1 MTGRLSGLKASLKAD
16 REQPPAA
23 AAPPREEEAPRKST
37 RAKARE
43 NKRAVVGYFSP
54 ELQRTLNVMAVSRVT
69 ARTRVGTKQVA
80 AHFPEDVAWQL
91 RALAVDRKTTVQNLM
106 AEALNDLFA
115 KYGKPEVA
123 PVEREERGS

>member
-1 MTGRLSGLKASLKAD
+1 MTKRPNLAAV
-16 REQPPAA
+16 AA
-23 AAPPREEEAPRKST
+23 AAGST
-37 RAKARE
+37 RGSSGLMQDS
-43 NKRAVVGYFSP
+43 AVPAQAG
-54 ELQRTLNVMAVSRVT
+54 ETAHAG
-69 ARTRVGTKQVA
+69 ARTRVGTKQIA

-123 PVEREERGS
+123 PMEQKRRAS